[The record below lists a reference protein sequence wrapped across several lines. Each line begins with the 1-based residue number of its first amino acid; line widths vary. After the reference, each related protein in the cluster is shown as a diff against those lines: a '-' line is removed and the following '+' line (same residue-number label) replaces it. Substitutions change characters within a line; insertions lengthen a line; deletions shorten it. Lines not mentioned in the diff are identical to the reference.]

1 MPPAILRLGPEDP
14 RSQAWLWTHWGTTR
28 ALRQVRELPGQA
40 DGRRRQTGQLAVE
53 FWSADWSPWPALVAL
68 RRAWPALRFVL
79 RPDYAEPVDD

>member
-14 RSQAWLWTHWGTTR
+14 RSRAWLWTQWGTTR

-53 FWSADWSPWPALVAL
+53 FWSADWSPWPALVVL
-68 RRAWPALRFVL
+68 RRAWPGLSFTL
-79 RPDYAEPVDD
+79 RPDYAEPGDG